1 MEQSPL
7 EHAKESELPVEA
19 PALADWIEEELGDT
33 ELAEFLRLHAED
45 TPFLIN
51 GERPFAQ
58 NAYELLN
65 DMIVNNASA
74 VQPLVNHM
82 FKEDFFPEVTT
93 SSVVGNI
100 PEYKKG
106 HLVDKERYVAA
117 LEKLSLHDDER
128 EKTQED
134 ITILL
139 RAFGSINSLRTQHG
153 LPLIPFS
160 AEAVHT
166 IDRFEISAGGR
177 EGLSGVLNKFEQMVD
192 MGTWKSAAMRINTA
206 YHELVHLGS
215 YYALQA
221 GYDESSNILEHG
233 THRLG
238 IEVHSRMS
246 RGKMTQTYLR
256 GLNEAVTEETA
267 RQYVLGLTPEDPELG
282 YVAQERNER
291 IEAYFR
297 ENPEHAHEFGY
308 IPEEIADIEPMEDG
322 RWLVAEFSYHAE
334 RCDVMFPMFDK
345 LYEKNPQ
352 RFEGKDRKEAHTEL
366 FEMLQKAMFTGN
378 ILPFGRLFNDTFGR
392 GKFREF
398 GHLQTTEEQNK
409 FIEAL

>member
-1 MEQSPL
+1 MEQPHL
-7 EHAKESELPVEA
+7 ENAKESELPVEA
-19 PALADWIEEELGDT
+19 PALADWIEEELGDE
-33 ELAEFLRLHAED
+33 ELADFLREHAED
-45 TPFLIN
+45 TPFLLN
-51 GERPFAQ
+51 GERPYPQ

-65 DMIVNNASA
+65 DMIANNVPA
-74 VQPLVNHM
+74 VHPLVNHM

-93 SSVVGNI
+93 STVVGDS

-106 HLVDKERYVAA
+106 HLIDKERYVATM
-117 LEKLSLHDDER
+117 EKLGLHDDER

-139 RAFGSINSLRTQHG
+139 KAFDSINNLRVHHG
-153 LPLIPFS
+153 LSPIFFS
-160 AEAVHT
+160 PDAVHM
-166 IDRFEISAGGR
+166 IDRFELSDGDR
-177 EGLSGVLNKFEQMVD
+177 EGFSGEINKFEQMIN
-192 MGTWKSAAMRINTA
+192 MGTWKSAAMRIGTA

-221 GYDESSNILEHG
+221 DYDESGDIVKHG
-233 THRLG
+233 TYRMGL
-238 IEVHSRMS
+238 EAFSRMS
-246 RGKMTQTYLR
+246 RGKMVYLK

-267 RQYVLGLTPEDPELG
+267 RQYVLGITPEDPELG
-282 YVAQERNER
+282 YIAQARNER

-297 ENPEHAHEFGY
+297 ENPEYVREFGDN
-308 IPEEIADIEPMEDG
+308 PEEITDIEPMEDG
-322 RWLVAEFSYHAE
+322 RLLVAKFSYRAE
-334 RCDVMFPMFDK
+334 RHDVMFPMFDK
-345 LYEKNPQ
+345 LYDKNPQ
-352 RFEGKDRKEAHTEL
+352 RFEGKDRAVAHAEL

-398 GHLQTTEEQNK
+398 GHLQTTAEQNK